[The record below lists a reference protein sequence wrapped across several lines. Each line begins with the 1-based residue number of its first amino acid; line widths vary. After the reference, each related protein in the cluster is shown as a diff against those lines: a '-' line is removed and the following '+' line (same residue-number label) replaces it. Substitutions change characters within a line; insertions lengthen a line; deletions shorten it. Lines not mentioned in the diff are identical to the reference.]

1 MSDET
6 FIHPTAVIL
15 GSAEIGKNS
24 SIWPHAVIRA
34 DFNTITIG
42 EYSSVQDCCVI
53 HCTPFNPTTVGDYVT
68 LGHGSVLHGC
78 TISDYVLVGMNAT
91 VLDGA
96 HVEKNCVIAAGS
108 VILPGTRVPE
118 GSLVAGV
125 PGKIHEG
132 KSNRDSI
139 RNGALTYYE
148 LSRRY
153 LDGRESFRMD
163 EVMETMKKY
172 MEKA

>member
-6 FIHPTAVIL
+6 YIHPTAVIL
-15 GSAEIGKNS
+15 GNAIIGKHS
-24 SIWPHAVIRA
+24 SIWPNAVIRA
-34 DFNTITIG
+34 DFNTITVGDYTSI
-42 EYSSVQDCCVI
+42 QDCSVI

-68 LGHGSVLHGC
+68 LGHGGVLHAC
-78 TISDYVLVGMNAT
+78 TIDDYVLVGMNAT

-96 HVEKNCVIAAGS
+96 HVESNCVIAAGS
-108 VILPGTRVPE
+108 VVLPNTRVPE
-118 GSLVAGV
+118 GSLVTGV

-132 KSNRDSI
+132 KANRDAI

-153 LDGRESFRMD
+153 LQGREGISLD
-163 EVMETMKKY
+163 EIMEAMKKH
-172 MEKA
+172 MEEG

>member
-1 MSDET
+1 MSEET

-15 GSAEIGKNS
+15 GNAVIGNNS
-24 SIWPHAVIRA
+24 SIWPNAVIRA

-42 EYSSVQDCCVI
+42 EYTSIQDCSVI

-68 LGHGSVLHGC
+68 IGHGAVLHAC
-78 TISDYVLVGMNAT
+78 TIEDYVLVGMNAT

-96 HVEKNCVIAAGS
+96 HVEKNCVIAAGT
-108 VILPGTRVPE
+108 VILPGTKVPE
-118 GSLVAGV
+118 GSLVTGV
-125 PGKIHEG
+125 PGKIHEERAN
-132 KSNRDSI
+132 KNAI
-139 RNGALTYYE
+139 RNGAITYFE

-153 LDGRESFRMD
+153 LKGQESFRLD

-172 MEKA
+172 IEKT

>member
-15 GSAEIGKNS
+15 GNAEIGKNS

-34 DFNTITIG
+34 DFNTVTIG
-42 EYSSVQDCCVI
+42 EYTSIQDCSVI
-53 HCTPFNPTTVGDYVT
+53 HCTPFNSTQVGDYVT
-68 LGHGSVLHGC
+68 VGHGAVLHAC

-96 HVEKNCVIAAGS
+96 HVEKHCVIAAGS

-118 GSLVAGV
+118 GSLVTGV

-132 KSNRDSI
+132 KANRDAI
-139 RNGALTYYE
+139 RNGALTYFE

-153 LDGRESFRMD
+153 LKGQESFTLD
-163 EVMETMKKY
+163 GVMEAMKKY
-172 MEKA
+172 ME

>member
-1 MSDET
+1 MSEET

-15 GSAEIGKNS
+15 GNAVIGNNS
-24 SIWPHAVIRA
+24 SIWPNAVIRA

-42 EYSSVQDCCVI
+42 EYTSIQDCSVI

-68 LGHGSVLHGC
+68 IGHGAVLHAC
-78 TISDYVLVGMNAT
+78 IIEDYVLVGMNAT

-96 HVEKNCVIAAGS
+96 HVEKNCVIAAGT
-108 VILPGTRVPE
+108 VILPGTKVPE
-118 GSLVAGV
+118 GSLVTGV

-132 KSNRDSI
+132 RANKDAI
-139 RNGALTYYE
+139 RNGAITYFE

-153 LDGRESFRMD
+153 LKGQESFRLD

-172 MEKA
+172 IEKT